1 MDENI
6 LSDLE
11 YPMSRSKMNARNIE
25 DIIDGDVY
33 QKHFAKD
40 GFICSTREDAKNKQ
54 NSFISPVKY

>member
-25 DIIDGDVY
+25 DIIDD
-33 QKHFAKD
+33 
-40 GFICSTREDAKNKQ
+40 IKNIKIYS
-54 NSFISPVKY
+54 NGLK

>member
-25 DIIDGDVY
+25 DIIDGNVY

-40 GFICSTREDAKNKQ
+40 EFICSTKEDAKSKQ

>member
-11 YPMSRSKMNARNIE
+11 YPMSRSKMNARNIK
-25 DIIDGDVY
+25 DIIDWNVY
-33 QKHFAKD
+33 QKHFGKD
-40 GFICSTREDAKNKQ
+40 GFICSTKEDAKSKQ